1 METSSD
7 IDPQMGATPPS
18 PGLPGPSTSAQ
29 KPDIY
34 VIRVSLKLSQETKIW
49 RRVELSRRTTLH
61 QFHGILQIVMG
72 WENYHLHEFRVRN
85 KRYGAPNPQ
94 FDPPKVFSALAK
106 EKKVLLS
113 EVLPGVNRQIRY
125 FYNVDDPWA
134 HEVKLLKIVPVKEG
148 TRYPRLADGRGSCPP
163 EDCRSPKGHA
173 ALLSVL
179 NQKEHVAYS
188 LVSDYVQ
195 THFRIEMPPLKEINQ
210 SLHRQR
216 SLRVKA

>member
-34 VIRVSLKLSQETKIW
+34 VIRVSLLKFRPTIW
-49 RRVELSRRTTLH
+49 RRVELSSRTTLH
-61 QFHGILQIVMG
+61 QFNGILQIVMG

-113 EVLPGVNRQIRY
+113 EVLPGVNRQMRY
-125 FYNVDDPWA
+125 LYNMDDPWVFQ
-134 HEVKLLKIVPVKEG
+134 VKLSTIVPVKEG

-163 EDCRSPKGHA
+163 EDCRSPNGHG
-173 ALLSVL
+173 ALLSIL
-179 NQKEHVAYS
+179 NQKEHVAYP

-195 THFRIEMPPLKEINQ
+195 NHFRKEMPPLKEINQ

-216 SLRVKA
+216 SLRFKA